1 MLAFVLMLGD
11 AGVAAAPAT
20 PPVSQ
25 GHTLKPPIAT
35 EVGKAS
41 GEENAP
47 SAEIFTDLATS
58 LGIDFVHFNGMSGE
72 YYMIENLGGGGA
84 LLDYDNDGD
93 LDVYLV
99 QGNMMGAGKTLAD
112 AKFPPRP
119 GEELTDR
126 LYRNDLEA
134 QADGTMSLRFTDVTK
149 ESGIDAPGYGMGV
162 TVGDIDNDSR
172 VDIYVNNFGKNEL
185 WRNNG
190 DGTFSDVTDKAG
202 VGDPRLSVS
211 SAFLDYDK
219 DGWLDLYVANYLEF
233 DPEKNRICHAPNG
246 ARDYCSPRIYEPQ
259 MDRLYRNRGDGTF
272 EDVSI
277 KAGITRAF
285 GTALGVVVADFN
297 GDAWIDIYVANDGMA
312 NQLWI
317 NQKDGT
323 FRDEGLLSGTA
334 VNMEGAAEASMGV
347 DAADFDGDGDED
359 LFMTH
364 LLGETNTIY
373 VNNGEGWFEDRT
385 VATGL
390 GSPSKAYT
398 SFGTAWLDYNN
409 DGWLD
414 LMIANGG
421 VNNFLSLVL
430 AADPYPL
437 HQTNQL
443 FLNLGSGRFKEVTH
457 EAGSVFKLSEVSRGL
472 AYGDL
477 DNDGDV
483 DVLLVNNS
491 GPARVLI
498 NNVGNKNHWVGLR
511 LLNTR
516 NRDALGAR
524 VKVHAQQRAP
534 LGRRVRADGSYASA
548 NDSRVLAGLGG
559 SDKLH
564 AVRVHW
570 PSGRVEEWANLR
582 TNRYT
587 TLREGNGKEIRK

>member
-1 MLAFVLMLGD
+1 M
-11 AGVAAAPAT
+11 
-20 PPVSQ
+20 
-25 GHTLKPPIAT
+25 
-35 EVGKAS
+35 
-41 GEENAP
+41 
-47 SAEIFTDLATS
+47 
-58 LGIDFVHFNGMSGE
+58 
-72 YYMIENLGGGGA
+72 
-84 LLDYDNDGD
+84 
-93 LDVYLV
+93 
-99 QGNMMGAGKTLAD
+99 
-112 AKFPPRP
+112 
-119 GEELTDR
+119 
-126 LYRNDLEA
+126 
-134 QADGTMSLRFTDVTK
+134 
-149 ESGIDAPGYGMGV
+149 
-162 TVGDIDNDSR
+162 
-172 VDIYVNNFGKNEL
+172 
-185 WRNNG
+185 
-190 DGTFSDVTDKAG
+190 
-202 VGDPRLSVS
+202 S
-211 SAFLDYDK
+211 SAFLDYDQ
-219 DGWLDLYVANYLEF
+219 DGWLDLYVGNYLEF
-233 DPEKNRICHAPNG
+233 DPSKNRICHAPNG
-246 ARDYCSPRIYEPQ
+246 ARDYCSPLIYDPQ
-259 MDRLYRNRGDGTF
+259 VDRLYRNRGDGTF
-272 EDVSI
+272 EDVSL

-317 NQKDGT
+317 NQRDGT

-443 FLNLGSGRFKEVTH
+443 FLNLGNGRFKEITH
-457 EAGSVFKLSEVSRGL
+457 EAGSVFALSEVSRGL
-472 AYGDL
+472 ASGDL

-498 NNVGNKNHWVGLR
+498 NNVGNRNHWVGLR
-511 LLNTR
+511 LLNAR

-524 VKVHAQQRAP
+524 VVVQGQRQPP

-548 NDSRVLAGLGG
+548 NDPRVLAGLGD
-559 SDKLH
+559 SNEVRT
-564 AVRVHW
+564 VRVHW
-570 PSGRVEEWANLR
+570 TSGRVEEWLKLSSNA
-582 TNRYT
+582 YT
-587 TLREGNGKEIRK
+587 TLREGEGNEVRKP